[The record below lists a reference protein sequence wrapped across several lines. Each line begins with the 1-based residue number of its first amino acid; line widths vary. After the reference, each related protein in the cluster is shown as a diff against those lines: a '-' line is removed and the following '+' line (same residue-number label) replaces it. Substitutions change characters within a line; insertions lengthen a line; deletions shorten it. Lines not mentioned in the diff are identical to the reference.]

1 MTASESGG
9 PAQGW
14 VFGNTFYGPTAINL
28 GAGGVQNNYFQLVID
43 DPQEAAARDLART
56 VLAQWREEAR
66 MRGLFDPVPIPVPWR
81 AVRDTEFGDHP
92 HLIGDSAEG
101 NGADPGAFSK
111 AFLALRQRRLVVL
124 GEAGV
129 GKTTLA
135 VLLVIE
141 LLQGMRV
148 GDAVPVLLPMASWRP
163 GEEHLHTWLEHRLL
177 RDYPQLTAETAR
189 DLVRDRR
196 ILPVLDGLDE
206 LPPDHA
212 SLALKS
218 LNEALAAG
226 GSLILTCRT
235 SAYAKAARTAS
246 VLRSAAV
253 VRADP
258 LSAEAAAEY
267 LRSSATPQHAAR
279 WQPVLDDL
287 ARRPHGSL
295 ARCLSMPLMLWL
307 ARVAYQEPDTRPA
320 ELTDP
325 ARFPTAAA
333 VERHLLDA
341 LVPAVYPNG
350 PTPPPPRGRRPP
362 RNWRA
367 DAANRWLA
375 TLARHLTDLNGED
388 ISWWELRRRPKH
400 WRERRVLGLL
410 ALVIVWMVVPIVDG
424 QDFTLDDGMGGPV
437 FFLYVGCLF
446 LSFTMRVPDGLARG
460 KVRFRPHLGL
470 LLRLTV
476 FPVGWVMVLFVGLSA
491 TAFDGPNSSLV
502 LQILLLLG
510 GLAAAVLALLLLA
523 WLMVTAGSRVDRDEA
538 STPHRS
544 LTVSRR
550 RTLVTVTGLAVVI
563 VFFITEPALTTM
575 SAADPTEAAPA
586 FRLAALAAAFTVPA
600 ALTQSPWA
608 DYLLARSLLAARGL
622 LPWRLEA
629 FLADAHR
636 RGVLRQ
642 VGSVY
647 QFRHARL
654 RDRLA
659 WRKGAPAPEDGR
671 GQDLLIHADI
681 DSAKARSGTVKKIS
695 FDTAIRCET
704 CDGSGTVTSTACDK
718 CTGQGRVRTR
728 RTLSVRI
735 PPGVRDGTRIRLT
748 GQGQTG
754 LRGGAPGDLYVQLRL
769 LGQRS

>member
-9 PAQGW
+9 PSQGW
-14 VFGNTFYGPTAINL
+14 VFGNTFYGPTAISL

-66 MRGLFDPVPIPVPWR
+66 MRGLFDPVPVPVPWQ

-101 NGADPGAFSK
+101 SGADPGAFTK

-124 GEAGV
+124 GEAGL

-148 GDAVPVLLPMASWRP
+148 GDAVPVLLPIASWRP

-189 DLVRDRR
+189 DLIRDRR

-212 SLALKS
+212 PLALKS

-235 SAYAKAARTAS
+235 NAYAKAARTAS

-295 ARCLSMPLMLWL
+295 TQCLSMPLMLWL
-307 ARVAYQEPDTRPA
+307 ARVAYREPDTRPA
-320 ELTDP
+320 ELTDR
-325 ARFPTAAA
+325 AKFPTAAA
-333 VERHLLDA
+333 VERHLLDT
-341 LVPAVYPNG
+341 LVPAVYPDG
-350 PTPPPPRGRRPP
+350 PAPPPPRGRRQP

-375 TLARHLTDLNGED
+375 SLARHLTDLNGED

-400 WRERRVLGLL
+400 LQMRMLGLS
-410 ALVIVWMVVPIVDG
+410 ALLIVWITVPILGG
-424 QDFTLDDGMGGPV
+424 QDFTLDDGVGGPV

-446 LSFTMRVPDGLARG
+446 LSFTMRIPDGLTRG

-476 FPVGWVMVLFVGLSA
+476 FPYGWVMVLFVGLTA
-491 TAFDGPNSSLV
+491 TGFAGPNSSPV

-510 GLAAAVLALLLLA
+510 GLAAAVLGLLLLA

-538 STPHRS
+538 STPQRS

-550 RTLVTVTGLAVVI
+550 RTLVTVTGLAVLI
-563 VFFITEPALTTM
+563 VFFITEPALTTL
-575 SAADPTEAAPA
+575 SAADPPDAAPA
-586 FRLAALAAAFTVPA
+586 FRLAALAAAFAVPA
-600 ALTQSPWA
+600 ALTHSPWA

-659 WRKGAPAPEDGR
+659 GRNGAPAPEDRR
-671 GQDLLIHADI
+671 GQDLLIHTDI
-681 DSAKARSGTVKKIS
+681 NFVEARSGTVKKVS
-695 FDTAIRCET
+695 FETAIRCET
-704 CDGSGTVTSTACDK
+704 CDGSGAVTSIACDK

-728 RTLSVRI
+728 RTLSVTI
-735 PPGVRDGTRIRLT
+735 PPGVRDGTRIRLAGY
-748 GQGQTG
+748 GQAG
-754 LRGGAPGDLYVQLRL
+754 LRGGAPGDLYVDLRL
-769 LGQRS
+769 LGQCS